1 MTRDV
6 QAANLVVSPG
16 ELLSIFK
23 EFLNGD
29 GALWWADVAG
39 AIDGEFVA
47 EIGVPFAEVERGFE
61 EFAFSG
67 WRGDDGPRWLG
78 PDESLQLF
86 AVVMCDEDAFDVC
99 DADFGEFGEEAAVT
113 KVDEECGV
121 FVADQPDVAG
131 VGPEEEFREAGGVG
145 LSPFA
150 GVGGLGSDWEEQECE
165 EGEQTFHWGP
175 AGGLWSLIRS
185 KLITAGNKR
194 ILKLFPPGQFSE
206 GFFPEF
212 LTNRA

>member
-1 MTRDV
+1 VTGDV

-29 GALWWADVAG
+29 GALWWAYVAG

-47 EIGVPFAEVERGFE
+47 EIGVPFAEVEWRFE

-67 WRGDDGPRWLG
+67 GGGDDGPWRLG
-78 PDESLQLF
+78 PDESLELF
-86 AVVMCDEDAFDVC
+86 AMVVCDEDAFDVF
-99 DADFGEFGEEAAVT
+99 DADFGEFLEEAAVT

-121 FVADQPDVAG
+121 LVADEPDVAG
-131 VGPEEEFREAGGVG
+131 VFPEEEFREAGGVG
-145 LSPFA
+145 LCPFA
-150 GVGGLGSDWEEQECE
+150 GVGGGGGEQEEYE
-165 EGEQTFHWGP
+165 EVEQTFHWGL
-175 AGGLWSLIRS
+175 AGGLWSLVRS

-194 ILKLFPPGQFSE
+194 ILKLFTPGQFSE

-212 LTNRA
+212 LTNPA